1 MLKKIVITMFCIIT
15 IVGST
20 YSLHH
25 YTERNCTVV
34 RTSGHSVLIQD
45 PQGDMWKYIAGKNIP
60 RVGSKVNVRFHNN
73 YTDDN
78 LEDDRIVKVVER

>member
-1 MLKKIVITMFCIIT
+1 
-15 IVGST
+15 
-20 YSLHH
+20 
-25 YTERNCTVV
+25 
-34 RTSGHSVLIQD
+34 
-45 PQGDMWKYIAGKNIP
+45 MWKYIAGKNIP